1 MSDNIIEIDTFEK
14 FLHPPI
20 PIAVIDIKNG
30 QTIKIERVST
40 CNGTTCDMPNM
51 KHMRDI
57 TEIGM
62 YLIIATG
69 SYHNYFDGQKWCNN
83 DGINYEFQ
91 Y

>member
-1 MSDNIIEIDTFEK
+1 
-14 FLHPPI
+14 
-20 PIAVIDIKNG
+20 
-30 QTIKIERVST
+30 
-40 CNGTTCDMPNM
+40 
-51 KHMRDI
+51 MRDI